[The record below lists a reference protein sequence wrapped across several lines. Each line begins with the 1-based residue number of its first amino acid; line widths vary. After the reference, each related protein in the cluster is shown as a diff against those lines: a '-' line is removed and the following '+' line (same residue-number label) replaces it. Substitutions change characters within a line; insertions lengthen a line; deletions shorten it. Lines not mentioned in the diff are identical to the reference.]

1 MSHLYF
7 NKDISY
13 KVWDQSTFN
22 TSKKPNLKTFFHKDF
37 TIYSKF
43 KIERTEDRG
52 DAIYGI
58 FSKCGLHSGV
68 FVNKENDFYVVSAQL
83 WMSKPLDAEN
93 INITFIYDFE
103 REWQEIFFSVDYTN
117 KILRVTYNGESKE
130 APITY
135 PVVSYENT
143 PLFIGAAAPNYIE
156 PHLQEFSWWYK
167 GWIDDVI
174 IMEKV
179 LNKEEID
186 LFNSDIVRRFTL
198 AKYKFTLEN
207 INRFKVW
214 DGSGNG
220 NHALLYQDFNVNDIQ
235 SNIINKLEGE

>member
-1 MSHLYF
+1 LGS
-7 NKDISY
+7 
-13 KVWDQSTFN
+13 
-22 TSKKPNLKTFFHKDF
+22 
-37 TIYSKF
+37 IYSKF
-43 KIERTEDRG
+43 KIQKTEDRG
-52 DAIYGI
+52 DEIYGI

-83 WMSKPLDAEN
+83 WMSKPIDAEN

-103 REWQEIFFSVDYTN
+103 KEWQEIFFSVDYTN
-117 KILRVTYNGESKE
+117 KIFRVTYNGETKE

-135 PVVSYENT
+135 PVVSYDNT

-156 PHLQEFSWWYK
+156 PHLQEYSWWYK

-179 LNKEEID
+179 LNKEELD
-186 LFNSDIVRRFTL
+186 LFNPEIVRRFTL

-207 INRFKVW
+207 LNRFKAW
-214 DGSGNG
+214 DSSGNG

-235 SNIINKLEGE
+235 NNIIDKLEEQ

>member
-1 MSHLYF
+1 MNHLHF

-22 TSKKPNLKTFFHKDF
+22 TSKKPNLKTFFQKDF

-43 KIERTEDRG
+43 KIERTEDKG
-52 DAIYGI
+52 DDIYGI

-179 LNKEEID
+179 LIFYD
-186 LFNSDIVRRFTL
+186 
-198 AKYKFTLEN
+198 
-207 INRFKVW
+207 
-214 DGSGNG
+214 
-220 NHALLYQDFNVNDIQ
+220 
-235 SNIINKLEGE
+235 

>member
-1 MSHLYF
+1 MNHLYF

-22 TSKKPNLKTFFHKDF
+22 TSKKPNLKTFFNNDF

-43 KIERTEDRG
+43 KIQKTEDKG
-52 DAIYGI
+52 NEIYGI

-83 WMSKPLDAEN
+83 WMSKLIDAEN

-103 REWQEIFFSVDYTN
+103 KEWQEIFFSVDYTN
-117 KILRVTYNGESKE
+117 KIFKVTYNGETKE
-130 APITY
+130 IPI
-135 PVVSYENT
+135 PHQVVSYENT

-156 PHLQEFSWWYK
+156 PHLQEYAWWYR

-179 LNKEEID
+179 LNKEELD
-186 LFNSDIVRRFTL
+186 LFNSEIVRRFTL
-198 AKYKFTLEN
+198 AKYKFTFEN
-207 INRFKVW
+207 LNRFKVW
-214 DGSGNG
+214 DSSGNG

-235 SNIINKLEGE
+235 NNIINKLEEE